1 VVWVVRIRAN
11 HQIAVFIPILRD
23 RKGIIRHLIVRHQL
37 VGGLGKIMGKLHRIA
52 ATVVLGVVARGSI
65 EQIIRRILLIIITEA
80 RELPDKE
87 ITVERDIEPVIMEVV
102 VGVEL
107 VELELAHLSTPTGGR
122 VVRG

>member
-1 VVWVVRIRAN
+1 
-11 HQIAVFIPILRD
+11 
-23 RKGIIRHLIVRHQL
+23 
-37 VGGLGKIMGKLHRIA
+37 MGKLHKIA

-65 EQIIRRILLIIITEA
+65 EQIIRRIPLIIITVE

-122 VVRG
+122 VVRV